1 LIVNNPEDALQDP
14 ISILITGASSG
25 IGAALAEAYAASDV
39 TLFLGGRDEARL
51 FEVGAI
57 CRARGATVREKSVD
71 VTDAASMAAWIADC
85 DAEVPLDLVI
95 ANAGISMGTGPVQ
108 SSEFGARTRTLFAVN
123 VDGTL
128 NTILPVLPLMR
139 SRGRGQIA
147 LMSSMAGFRGL
158 AGASA
163 YCATKAATRVLGE
176 GLRSTLAG
184 SGVDISVICPGY
196 VRTPMTDVNTF
207 PMPFLMSV
215 EKAARIIQKG
225 LAKNCSRIA
234 FPWRMYA
241 VLWTF
246 QLLPVRL
253 TDAIVAR
260 LPRKDADT
268 SPNTLSPPSP

>member
-1 LIVNNPEDALQDP
+1 MQDP
-14 ISILITGASSG
+14 RSILITVASSG
-25 IGAALAEAYAASDV
+25 IGAALALAYAAPGV
-39 TLFLGGRDEARL
+39 ALFLGGRDEARL
-51 FEVGAI
+51 SEIGAT
-57 CRARGATVREKSVD
+57 CRARGAIVHERSVD
-71 VTDAASMAAWIADC
+71 VANAEKMAAWVSGC
-85 DAEVPLDLVI
+85 DDETPLDLVV
-95 ANAGISMGTGPVQ
+95 ANAGISMGTGAVEGP
-108 SSEFGARTRTLFAVN
+108 EFGERTRALFAVN

-176 GLRSTLAG
+176 GLRGTLAS
-184 SGVDISVICPGY
+184 SGVEVSVICPGY
-196 VRTPMTDVNTF
+196 VRTPMTDVNNF

-215 EKAARIIQKG
+215 ERAAHIIRVG
-225 LAKNCSRIA
+225 LAKNRARIA

-241 VLWTF
+241 VLWVM

-260 LPRKDADT
+260 LPRKDADA
-268 SPNTLSPPSP
+268 SANAVSRPSV